1 MHFILLVWSRAYSFI
16 DRLWPIVSRSLT
28 AHTLSSLSRLK
39 FENIV
44 AKNSLKATKNKM
56 KIVSFFWWIDICS
69 NLFFYPENQHDTAP
83 KINRIVASQK
93 LYYFG
98 TFKSI
103 MLLYPLCYNNWLKIS
118 YLTFCFCAISGWF
131 SGLEKKFEQISIHQ
145 KNETIFILFL
155 LAFREFFFLSVDGQ
169 GYTTI

>member
-1 MHFILLVWSRAYSFI
+1 MDWCLLESFFFILRTNMILR
-16 DRLWPIVSRSLT
+16 R
-28 AHTLSSLSRLK
+28 
-39 FENIV
+39 
-44 AKNSLKATKNKM
+44 
-56 KIVSFFWWIDICS
+56 
-69 NLFFYPENQHDTAP
+69 P

-155 LAFREFFFLSVDGQ
+155 LAFREFFFCLLMVRVIQLFSRRFWRRNEKTLRNPNFLCALENIFNVCVWVVINC
-169 GYTTI
+169 TKHPKK

>member
-1 MHFILLVWSRAYSFI
+1 
-16 DRLWPIVSRSLT
+16 
-28 AHTLSSLSRLK
+28 
-39 FENIV
+39 
-44 AKNSLKATKNKM
+44 M

-155 LAFREFFFLSVDGQ
+155 LAFRDFFSVCWWSGLYNYLVEGFEEETKKPSETQ
-169 GYTTI
+169 IFCAL

>member
-1 MHFILLVWSRAYSFI
+1 MATIFFSNTYFYFQSTVHFILLVWSRAYSFI

-44 AKNSLKATKNKM
+44 AKNSLKASKNKM
-56 KIVSFFWWIDICS
+56 KIVSFLWWIDICS

-131 SGLEKKFEQISIHQ
+131 SGLEKKIWADINPPKKRNDFHL
-145 KNETIFILFL
+145 ILARF
-155 LAFREFFFLSVDGQ
+155 
-169 GYTTI
+169 